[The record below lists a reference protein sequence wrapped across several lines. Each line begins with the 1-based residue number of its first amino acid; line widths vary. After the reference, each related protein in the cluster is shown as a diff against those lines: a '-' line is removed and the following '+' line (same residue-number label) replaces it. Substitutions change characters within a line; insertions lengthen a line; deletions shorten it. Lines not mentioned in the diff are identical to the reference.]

1 MAYMALYRAYRPQKF
16 SEVVGQRHIVRTLQ
30 NAIKLNKVA
39 HAYLFC
45 GPRGT
50 GKTTMAKIM
59 AKALNCEKGMVEE
72 PCCECQNC
80 IGIMKGQI
88 SDVIEMDAASNNGI
102 DEIRDIREKV
112 KLMPAYGRYK
122 VYIIDEVHML
132 STQAFNALL
141 KTLEEPPSYCV
152 FILCTTDPQKI
163 PMTILSRCQR
173 FDFQGISPEDVKF
186 NLSRVAKSENI
197 KVTDDALDLISEAC
211 EGGMRD
217 ALSLLDQSISF
228 SSDDV
233 VDLDDVTLVSGSVN
247 KDAVIKLIEN
257 AYNNNQE
264 EILKITNEIIS
275 EGKEIEKI
283 TTDIISFLRDLL
295 MYKSKFGSKA
305 IYNNKK
311 FQELSDIPNEY
322 IYSWLQE
329 LNNVQNNIKFTN
341 QKRAYLELGL
351 LKMADVKI
359 NNYNDLMTKINEM
372 EGRISYLERR
382 KPTVVLEDSNKN
394 EKINNEP
401 LIKPIEIKKDNTV
414 LNNMESA
421 KEVLNDVEVDDTFIS
436 PDMVLDILNNGDK
449 QLKNDARMVLL
460 SNDNNKIFTT
470 FKGLSLEAA
479 GNNKALLVLPTVGL
493 CNMIMQD
500 KNYQAILN
508 VFKDNNLN
516 ILDYIAIPKDTW
528 NQIFKIY
535 AQAFKNKEVPDL
547 SGIKILV
554 KKHVSD
560 MGKKDEL
567 DDLAID
573 LFPDNNIIVEK

>member
-311 FQELSDIPNEY
+311 FQELSNIPNEY

-449 QLKNDARMVLL
+449 QLKNDARMLLL

-479 GNNKALLVLPTVGL
+479 GNNRALLVLPTVGL

-554 KKHVSD
+554 KKHVSNI
-560 MGKKDEL
+560 GKKDEL

>member
-59 AKALNCEKGMVEE
+59 AKALNCQKGMVTE
-72 PCCECQNC
+72 PCCECDNC
-80 IGIMKGQI
+80 IGITKGQI

-173 FDFQGISPEDVKF
+173 FDFQGISPEDIKS
-186 NLSRVAKSENI
+186 NLIHVANEENV
-197 KVTDDALDLISEAC
+197 KVTDEALDLISEAC

-247 KDAVIKLIEN
+247 KDAIIKLIRS
-257 AYNNNQE
+257 AYENNQE
-264 EILKITNEIIS
+264 EILTTINKIIS
-275 EGKEIEKI
+275 DGKEIEKI

-295 MYKSKFGSKA
+295 MYKSRFGSKA
-305 IYNNKK
+305 IYNNAE
-311 FQELSDIPNEY
+311 FQELSKIPNEF

-351 LKMADVKI
+351 LKMSDAKI
-359 NNYNDLMTKINEM
+359 NDYNALISKVSDM
-372 EGRISYLERR
+372 EARISYLERR
-382 KPTVVLEDSNKN
+382 KPQEENIVKPIEVKKSEVK
-394 EKINNEP
+394 P
-401 LIKPIEIKKDNTV
+401 LIKPLEYKKDTIIENDTK
-414 LNNMESA
+414 SIT
-421 KEVLNDVEVDDTFIS
+421 EVFDDIKVTGDFIT
-436 PDMVLDILNNGDK
+436 PDMILEVLNNGDK
-449 QLKNDARMVLL
+449 TLKNDARMAIL
-460 SNDNNKIFTT
+460 SSGDNILQT
-470 FKGLSLEAA
+470 FSGLNVEAA
-479 GNNKALLVLPTVGL
+479 GNKKAIIVLPSVGM

-500 KNYQAILN
+500 RNYQTVLDIFN
-508 VFKDNNLN
+508 KNGVD
-516 ILDYIAIPKDTW
+516 ILDFMAIPKDCW
-528 NQIFKIY
+528 NEILNIY
-535 AQAFKNKEVPDL
+535 VKAFKAKQAPDL
-547 SGIKILV
+547 SGVKILV
-554 KKHVSD
+554 KKHVKEEA
-560 MGKKDEL
+560 KKDEL
-567 DDLAID
+567 DDLAQD
-573 LFPDNNIIVEK
+573 LFPDSKIEVE

>member
-401 LIKPIEIKKDNTV
+401 LIKPIEIKKDNIV
-414 LNNMESA
+414 LNNVESA

-479 GNNKALLVLPTVGL
+479 GNNRALLVLPTVGL

>member
-197 KVTDDALDLISEAC
+197 KVSDDALDLISEAC

>member
-1 MAYMALYRAYRPQKF
+1 
-16 SEVVGQRHIVRTLQ
+16 
-30 NAIKLNKVA
+30 
-39 HAYLFC
+39 
-45 GPRGT
+45 
-50 GKTTMAKIM
+50 
-59 AKALNCEKGMVEE
+59 
-72 PCCECQNC
+72 
-80 IGIMKGQI
+80 
-88 SDVIEMDAASNNGI
+88 
-102 DEIRDIREKV
+102 
-112 KLMPAYGRYK
+112 
-122 VYIIDEVHML
+122 ML

-359 NNYNDLMTKINEM
+359 NNYNDLMTKIKEM

-401 LIKPIEIKKDNTV
+401 LIKPIEIKKDNAV

-567 DDLAID
+567 DDLATD

>member
-311 FQELSDIPNEY
+311 FQELSNIPNEY

-479 GNNKALLVLPTVGL
+479 GNNRALLVLPTVGL

>member
-311 FQELSDIPNEY
+311 FQELSNIPNEY

-479 GNNKALLVLPTVGL
+479 GNNRALLVLPTVGL

-560 MGKKDEL
+560 IGKKDEL

>member
-72 PCCECQNC
+72 PCCECENC

-359 NNYNDLMTKINEM
+359 NNYNDLMTKIKEM

-401 LIKPIEIKKDNTV
+401 LIKPIEIKKDNAV

-567 DDLAID
+567 DDLATD

>member
-80 IGIMKGQI
+80 IGITKGQI

-112 KLMPAYGRYK
+112 KLMPVYGRYK

-163 PMTILSRCQR
+163 PLTILSRCQR
-173 FDFQGISPEDVKF
+173 FDFQGISPDDVKF
-186 NLSRVAKSENI
+186 NLRRVADSENVKI
-197 KVTDDALDLISEAC
+197 TDEALDLISEAC

-228 SSDDV
+228 SKDDI

-247 KDAVIKLIEN
+247 KDSIIKLIEN
-257 AYNNNQE
+257 AYQSKQE

-351 LKMADVKI
+351 LKMADSKI
-359 NNYNDLMTKINEM
+359 NNYNDLMTKVKEM

-382 KPTVVLEDSNKN
+382 KPMVAIEDIKKYD
-394 EKINNEP
+394 KIDSEP
-401 LIKPIEIKKDNTV
+401 LIKPIEIKKDNIG
-414 LNNMESA
+414 LNDIQPV
-421 KEVLNDVEVDDTFIS
+421 KEVLNNVELDDTFIS
-436 PDMVLDILNNGDK
+436 PDTVLDILNNGNK

-460 SNDNNKIFTT
+460 SNDNDKVFTT

-479 GNNKALLVLPTVGL
+479 GNKKALLVLPTVGL

-508 VFKDNNLN
+508 VFKDNKLN

-528 NQIFKIY
+528 SQILRIY
-535 AQAFKNKEVPDL
+535 TQAFKNKETPDL

-554 KKHVSD
+554 KKHVSIE
-560 MGKKDEL
+560 GKKDEL
-567 DDLAID
+567 DDLASD
-573 LFPDNNIIVEK
+573 LFPNDEIIVEK

>member
-1 MAYMALYRAYRPQKF
+1 MALYRAYRPQKF

-59 AKALNCEKGMVEE
+59 AKALNCQKGMVME
-72 PCCECQNC
+72 PCCECDNC
-80 IGIMKGQI
+80 IGIAKGQI
-88 SDVIEMDAASNNGI
+88 ADVIEMDAASNNGI

-173 FDFQGISPEDVKF
+173 FDFQGISPEDVKL
-186 NLSRVAKSENI
+186 NLKHVAEEENV

-247 KDAVIKLIEN
+247 KDAIITLIKC
-257 AYNNNQE
+257 AYENNQE
-264 EILKITNEIIS
+264 EILTTINKIIS

-295 MYKSKFGSKA
+295 MYKSKFGQKA
-305 IYNNKK
+305 IYNNPE
-311 FQELSDIPNEY
+311 FQNLSKIPNEF

-351 LKMADVKI
+351 LKMSDAKI
-359 NNYNDLMTKINEM
+359 NDYNALISKVSEM
-372 EGRISYLERR
+372 EARISYLERR
-382 KPTVVLEDSNKN
+382 KPTEVVADTMPEIKRK
-394 EKINNEP
+394 EVKP
-401 LIKPIEIKKDNTV
+401 MIKPIEYKQEPIPMEEAPSITEVFDNIV
-414 LNNMESA
+414 
-421 KEVLNDVEVDDTFIS
+421 VNDDFIT
-436 PDMVLDILNNGDK
+436 PDMVLEVLNNGDK
-449 QLKNDARMVLL
+449 TLKNDARMALISSSDSIL
-460 SNDNNKIFTT
+460 QT
-470 FKGLSLEAA
+470 FRDLTVEAA
-479 GNNKALLVLPTVGL
+479 GNKKAVLVLPSVGM

-500 KNYQAILN
+500 RNYKAVIEL
-508 VFKDNNLN
+508 FSKAGID
-516 ILDYIAIPKDTW
+516 ILDFIAIPRDAW
-528 NQIFKIY
+528 QEILNIY
-535 AQAFKNKEVPDL
+535 VKAFKAKQAPDL
-547 SGIKILV
+547 SGVKILV
-554 KKHVSD
+554 KKHVAVEV
-560 MGKKDEL
+560 KKDEL
-567 DDLAID
+567 DNLAAD
-573 LFPDNNIIVEK
+573 LFPDSNIEVE